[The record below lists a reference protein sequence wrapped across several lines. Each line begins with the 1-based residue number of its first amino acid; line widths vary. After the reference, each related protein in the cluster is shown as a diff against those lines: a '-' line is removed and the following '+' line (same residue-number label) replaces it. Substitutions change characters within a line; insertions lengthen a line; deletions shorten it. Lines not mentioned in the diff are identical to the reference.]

1 LVLVEQMPQTA
12 LTLFLEVLP
21 LLLEVEAEADLPMT
35 HQAVDLVVVV
45 MEKIQTQELLEPRI
59 KVLLVVVQ
67 FLQTELL
74 LVVVVLAQ

>member
-1 LVLVEQMPQTA
+1 VPKRA
-12 LTLFLEVLP
+12 AGRP
-21 LLLEVEAEADLPMT
+21 ASA
-35 HQAVDLVVVV
+35 ARCSIKLVVVV

-74 LVVVVLAQ
+74 LVVVVLAQWARMLSQTLKVVMAVRV